1 MTVIIGQNSTNKS
14 HSHSITDPGHTHRV
28 GCGSNNTYEGDLC
41 YEIGTYK
48 GEINTYKNTTGITI
62 NSDGGVESHP
72 INITTKVWKRIS

>member
-1 MTVIIGQNSTNKS
+1 MGQNSLNKS

-48 GEINTYKNTTGITI
+48 DSVKTAASTTGITI
-62 NSDGGVESHP
+62 NTNGDIESRP
-72 INITTKVWKRIS
+72 INITKKLWKRTA